1 MKFIFTFSFLF
12 SVILKLHA
20 QCGITNFQY
29 TQNINQ
35 VSFTDNSIPA
45 SGISIVSYS
54 WDFGDG
60 NSSTSM
66 NPTHVYSSPGF
77 YSVKHSFKGSNN
89 CNSDTLI
96 KMVFINTVTPVSI
109 DNFKTISINNQ
120 LLLEWNT
127 LTESN
132 FAYFIIQKS
141 LDGNSFSS
149 ITNIYPSA
157 TKKYS
162 FTDVALAKGVNYYRL
177 KMVDKDGSY
186 EFSKVISFNNLNSSL
201 NFYIFPN
208 PAIKKTINIELKNF
222 SHTSQIQVSV
232 FDIVGKLQKQ
242 ALQFAING
250 KVTIDHHFAKGIYKV
265 VVQQNEQQ
273 VSKILVVE

>member
-1 MKFIFTFSFLF
+1 MKFILAVSLLF
-12 SVILKLHA
+12 VVISTLNA

-29 TQNINQ
+29 TQNSNQ
-35 VSFTDNSIPA
+35 VSFTDNSLPA
-45 SGISIVSYS
+45 NGISIVSYS

-60 NSSTSM
+60 NSSTLM
-66 NPTHVYSSPGF
+66 NPTHIYNAPGF
-77 YSVKHSFKGSNN
+77 YNVKHSFKGSNN

-96 KMVFINTVTPVSI
+96 KMVFISSVTPVAI

-141 LDGNSFSS
+141 LDGNNFSS

-177 KMVDKDGSY
+177 KMVDKDASY

-201 NFYIFPN
+201 NCYIFPN
-208 PAIKKTINIELKNF
+208 PAIKKPINIELKNF
-222 SHTSQIQVSV
+222 SHTSLIQVRI
-232 FDIVGKLQKQ
+232 FDITGKLQEQ
-242 ALQFAING
+242 ELQFANNG
-250 KVTIDHHFAKGIYKV
+250 KLIIDHHLSKGIYTV